1 MKLEQKIN
9 AIHAALW
16 CFDFEHMP
24 PLEDDR
30 QKTYLYAFS
39 TLLKKNMTKMKS
51 ANIIERFRARKNL
64 IALTNLWDSTIETGK
79 TINGRSSEV
88 VVINKITL
96 PAFDIYTTF
105 IETAKLERA
114 KSLEEELSKKID
126 DKELDS
132 KIKEMKY
139 VFHQK
144 GFDRLVPTRYDENS
158 TYLYA
163 FYLLLNKNEKA
174 LLSPEKIERLQ
185 AKKNISI
192 LVSLWKKNV
201 DTYNMVHP
209 HHMSTMVVVEH
220 VQLPE
225 KEEYDKFVKTA
236 LDWKSKDDQRKIDEA
251 KAKREGKQTTI
262 PYKTQK

>member
-16 CFDFEHMP
+16 CFDFDHMP
-24 PLEDDR
+24 PLEEDK

-39 TLLKKNMTKMKS
+39 TLLKKNMTRMKS
-51 ANIIERFRARKNL
+51 VNIIERFRARKNL
-64 IALTNLWDSTIETGK
+64 MSLISLWDSTIETGK

-96 PAFDIYTTF
+96 PSLDNYTTF
-105 IETAKLERA
+105 VETAKHERA

-126 DKELDS
+126 DKELES

-139 VFHQK
+139 VFRQK
-144 GFDRLVPTRYDENS
+144 GFDRIVPTKYDENS

-163 FYLLLNKNEKA
+163 FYLLLQKNEEG
-174 LLSPEKIERLQ
+174 LFSPEKIQKLQ

-201 DTYNMVHP
+201 DTYNITHP
-209 HHMSTMVVVEH
+209 QYLSTTVVVEH

-236 LDWKSKDDQRKIDEA
+236 LDWKSKDDQRKIEEA
-251 KAKREGKQTTI
+251 KAKREE
-262 PYKTQK
+262 KTKV